1 MDKLSVSD
9 LAAGLEELGDRY
21 QALDVFAKDVA
32 DIERLQ
38 RGEVVTNLVPARD
51 QTQSGQ
57 EFPVFSFAHGDKRY
71 RLRIFPTHGV
81 VRVTRE
87 TPDIRPE
94 VALGAAIG
102 AAAGGAAGIALAD
115 ESVDREFAALA
126 GTILGLLIGAAIGGK
141 VAGTN
146 PPRHVFALRFDPES
160 KTWRAYDGGLLRW
173 MKERL
178 APPETLEDINPGV
191 VPSHS

>member
-1 MDKLSVSD
+1 MDKLTLSD

-32 DIERLQ
+32 NIDRLLH
-38 RGEVVTNLVPARD
+38 GEIVTALVPVAS
-51 QTQSGQ
+51 QTEPEQR
-57 EFPVFSFAHGDKRY
+57 PLTFSFEHKGKRY
-71 RLRIFPTHGV
+71 HLRIFPTHGV

-87 TPDIRPE
+87 PPGIRTE
-94 VALGAAIG
+94 FALGAAVG
-102 AAAGGAAGIALAD
+102 AAIGGVAASSLGGKSA
-115 ESVDREFAALA
+115 DRELAALA
-126 GTILGLLIGAAIGGK
+126 GTILGLLVGAVIGGK

-160 KTWRAYDGGLLRW
+160 KRWRAYDGGLLRW

-178 APPETLEDINPGV
+178 APPDTLADINPGLEQN
-191 VPSHS
+191 S